1 MNAWSFNRTVVCLI
15 ILLYTL
21 LGCKGKIENKI
32 VFKCDFTGTATPS
45 RVGPEYTPYPLEDW
59 QVSNGKLE
67 CLVSRENRTVHLLT
81 PQLREG
87 TFEMEV
93 EVGFYNGDLV
103 GNSKNWAGFNLGADN
118 LSSDHAVDRKGLNI
132 GVSTNGVLFI
142 GTPSP
147 NPKNKNVMKALPT
160 GVNLKVQLRPETNNY
175 VVNVAI
181 SDISTGK
188 LLANISKNHVAI
200 ERWKGDL
207 ALVSNFQSNA
217 KDQSSFTKSVWFKD
231 WKIY

>member
-1 MNAWSFNRTVVCLI
+1 MNAWSFKRTLVCLI

-21 LGCKGKIENKI
+21 LGCKGKTENKI
-32 VFKCDFTGTATPS
+32 VYKSDFSGSATPS
-45 RVGPEYTPYPLEDW
+45 RVGPEFTPYPFEDW

-67 CLVSRENRTVHLLT
+67 CLVSKENRTVHLLA
-81 PQLREG
+81 PQLSEG
-87 TFEMEV
+87 SFDMEV
-93 EVGFYNGDLV
+93 QVGFYNDNLV

-118 LSSDHAVDRKGLNI
+118 LGSDHAVHRKGLNI

-147 NPKNKNVMKALPT
+147 NRKNKNVMKALPT
-160 GVNLKVQLRPETNNY
+160 GVNLKVKLRPEANTY
-175 VVNVAI
+175 KV
-181 SDISTGK
+181 DILIYDRRTGK
-188 LLANISKNHVAI
+188 LLANISKKHIAKEMLV
-200 ERWKGDL
+200 GGL

-217 KDQSSFTKSVWFKD
+217 IGQNSFTKSVWFKD